1 MTTATDGFFR
11 IMVSWWKKGLR
22 MGYHATTPGL
32 LRGRVMLLNGLSII
46 ASLSVI
52 VFSITYALIGYQYY
66 YGPLYI
72 IPVAVLVLW
81 LNSRGLF
88 GAARNSYL
96 IGSLTVISYWCYE
109 GRGNGNEFTLI
120 AIATMATLILEKRH
134 MIILSNLL
142 CFLIFVVFKVYDSQ
156 TPFIPDPHINYNV
169 VPTVILLNT
178 VGVVSFQIAFFRD
191 LAKHY
196 DEKLTVKYNEVQ
208 AVQEELKSNNEEI
221 KAINDK
227 LHGLTGQLEA
237 MVKEKTLELQTYIDA
252 IDVNLYS
259 TINDLD
265 GNFVQVNDQLVKAS
279 GYTREELIGKH
290 YTLLA
295 TPAHQEANADQRRAS
310 LLAGMVWRGEVEHK
324 SKQGELYWF
333 DCVVMPIVYENGRTN
348 GFLSIGLPITERK
361 RHEQL
366 REKTHLVLESI
377 AFNASHKIR
386 GPMARIKG
394 LSYLIQKDFLNK
406 EEYSAIA
413 ARFTVCADELS
424 MATSELVNFVYHHQK
439 LMNHEGTSPATS

>member
-1 MTTATDGFFR
+1 MSKASDYLFETM
-11 IMVSWWKKGLR
+11 ISWWKKGLR

-81 LNSRGLF
+81 LNDRGF
-88 GAARNSYL
+88 FWAARNIYL
-96 IGSLTVISYWCYE
+96 IGSLIVISYWCYE

-120 AIATMATLILEKRH
+120 AIATMATLILEKKY
-134 MIILSNLL
+134 MIIISNLL
-142 CFLIFVVFKVYDSQ
+142 CLLIFVSFKVYDSQ

-169 VPTVILLNT
+169 VPTIILLNT

-196 DEKLTVKYNEVQ
+196 DEKLTTKYNEVQ

-221 KAINDK
+221 NVINEK

-259 TINDLD
+259 TVHDLE

-295 TPAHQEANADQRRAS
+295 TPAHQEASADQRRAS
-310 LLAGMVWRGEVEHK
+310 LSAGQVWRGEVEHK
-324 SKQGELYWF
+324 NKQGELYWF
-333 DCVVMPIVYENGRTN
+333 DCVVMPIVYENGRTKN
-348 GFLSIGLPITERK
+348 FLSIGLPITERK
-361 RHEQL
+361 LHEQL

-377 AFNASHKIR
+377 AFKASHEIG

-394 LSYLIQKDFLNK
+394 LSYLIQKDVLSK
-406 EEYSAIA
+406 EEYSVIA
-413 ARFTVCADELS
+413 SKFTVCADELS
-424 MATSELVNFVYHHQK
+424 MATSELVKFVYNHQK
-439 LMNHEGTSPATS
+439 LMNHEGAV

>member
-1 MTTATDGFFR
+1 MSKATDQLPGT
-11 IMVSWWKKGLR
+11 MLSWWKKGLR

-32 LRGRVMLLNGLSII
+32 LRGRVMLLNGLAII
-46 ASLSVI
+46 GSLSVI
-52 VFSITYALIGYQYY
+52 VFSIAYALIGYQYY

-81 LNSRGLF
+81 LNNRGLF
-88 GAARNSYL
+88 RAARNTYL
-96 IGSLTVISYWCYE
+96 IGSLIVVSYWCYE

-120 AIATMATLILEKRH
+120 AIATMATLILEKRY
-134 MIILSNLL
+134 MIVISNLL
-142 CFLIFVVFKVYDSQ
+142 CMLVFIAFKIYDSQ
-156 TPFIPDPHINYNV
+156 TPFIPDPHINYKV
-169 VPTVILLNT
+169 VPALILMNCI
-178 VGVVSFQIAFFRD
+178 GIVSFQIAFFRD
-191 LAKHY
+191 LAKRY
-196 DEKLTVKYNEVQ
+196 DEKLTVKYNEMQ

-221 KAINDK
+221 ISINEK

-259 TINDLD
+259 TISDLE

-295 TPAHQEANADQRRAS
+295 TPEHQKANADARRAD
-310 LLAGMVWRGEVEHK
+310 LFAGKVWRGEVEHRN
-324 SKQGELYWF
+324 KQGEPYWF
-333 DCVVMPIVYENGRTN
+333 DCVVIPIVYENGKSR
-348 GFLSIGLPITERK
+348 GFLSIGLPVTERK
-361 RHEQL
+361 LHERL

-377 AFNASHKIR
+377 AFKASHKIA

-394 LSYLIQKDFLNK
+394 LSYLIQKDLLDK
-406 EEYSAIA
+406 EEYDAIA
-413 ARFTVCADELS
+413 SRFITCADELN
-424 MATSELVNFVYHHQK
+424 MATSELVNFVYSHQE
-439 LMNHEGTSPATS
+439 LMNHESAV